1 MKKMASAAAFLLIA
15 GVITACSG
23 QSAPETTAAETAAQ
37 TQAETA
43 QESAEET
50 AAEETAEEAA
60 APEFK
65 SYKSEDGWSVRYN
78 PELIK
83 VQEGDEEVQ
92 FVYTGESAGSC
103 FTSIS
108 VVPDA
113 QPQEVL
119 GRRTQGLDAETLDN
133 LIREEGYFAGD
144 HWAFFEMTPAPA
156 EDEKDPIHEQWIAA
170 EYNGGVLLADTV
182 VHYTG
187 DDGKDMRMSDALAEV
202 LDSME
207 FENYE
212 PQVMYEYV
220 PGTYELTET
229 GKGQAEKLAG
239 EDVPVSIA
247 LKEDHTGTV
256 DGEEDIPVFWYS
268 WKLVGE
274 SSDYSHEY
282 TIEGENLY
290 LQMGEEWV
298 EYQKKAE

>member
-1 MKKMASAAAFLLIA
+1 MKKMASAAALLLLT
-15 GVITACSG
+15 GVISACSG

-60 APEFK
+60 APEYK

-119 GRRTQGLDAETLDN
+119 GRRTQGLDAETLRLMLKPHEDGSEIN
-133 LIREEGYFAGD
+133 RKSKAGINS
-144 HWAFFEMTPAPA
+144 F
-156 EDEKDPIHEQWIAA
+156 
-170 EYNGGVLLADTV
+170 
-182 VHYTG
+182 
-187 DDGKDMRMSDALAEV
+187 
-202 LDSME
+202 
-207 FENYE
+207 
-212 PQVMYEYV
+212 
-220 PGTYELTET
+220 
-229 GKGQAEKLAG
+229 
-239 EDVPVSIA
+239 
-247 LKEDHTGTV
+247 
-256 DGEEDIPVFWYS
+256 
-268 WKLVGE
+268 
-274 SSDYSHEY
+274 
-282 TIEGENLY
+282 Y
-290 LQMGEEWV
+290 LSEI
-298 EYQKKAE
+298 